1 MPFNLMD
8 LLERIKSSVFLSLM
22 HANTIVS
29 YKHVCLMFRLY
40 LSICD
45 LYSRIRRTDKRRRG
59 QEWFYMTRL
68 C

>member
-45 LYSRIRRTDKRRRG
+45 LG
-59 QEWFYMTRL
+59 
-68 C
+68 

>member
-8 LLERIKSSVFLSLM
+8 LLERIKNSVFLSLM
-22 HANTIVS
+22 HANICVL

-40 LSICD
+40 LSICA
-45 LYSRIRRTDKRRRG
+45 LYSRIRNRDKRRRG